1 MRIAFHAPLKPPDHP
16 VPSGDRLMARL
27 LMQAMRLSGHTVFLA
42 SRFRGH
48 ASTPEDFAVR
58 RGEGQVEAARLAE
71 EWRGGEVPDLFF
83 CYHTYYKAPDYL
95 GPPLAKAF
103 GIPYVTAE
111 ASYTRSRDA
120 GPWAEAQGI
129 VRRGLE
135 RSALSLCFTERDRE
149 GLAGIVGADRL
160 AMLPP
165 FIDTSPFKC
174 AASGSAPPRLVTV
187 AMMRPGDKLDSYRML
202 AAALA
207 HCTDLPWR
215 LVIVGDGPCADEVRS
230 LFAAF
235 GQERIGWLGET
246 KPEEVPAILAGGD
259 VYVWPGFGEA
269 FGLAYLEAQ
278 AAGLPVAAMA
288 IAGVPEVVR
297 DGVTGLLTS
306 MDAPAYA
313 AAIRRLLTDAGA
325 RRSMGDA
332 ARRFVLEERSLERA
346 AVTLKSLLAR
356 FEP

>member
-27 LMQAMRLSGHTVFLA
+27 LMQAMRLSGHTVSLA
-42 SRFRGH
+42 SRFRGY
-48 ASTPEDFAVR
+48 ASTPEDFAIR
-58 RGEGQVEAARLAE
+58 RGEGEVEAARLAA
-71 EWRGGEVPDLFF
+71 EWRGVEVPDLFF

-120 GPWAEAQGI
+120 GPWAEAQDI

-135 RSALSLCFTERDRE
+135 QSALSLCFTERDRE
-149 GLAGIVGADRL
+149 GLAGIVGEDRL

-165 FIDTSPFKC
+165 FIDTSPFAS
-174 AASGSAPPRLVTV
+174 AARGWTQPRLVTV

-207 HCTDLPWR
+207 LCIDLPWA
-215 LVIVGDGPCADEVRS
+215 LAIVGDGPFADEVRS

-235 GQERIGWLGET
+235 EPERISWLGER
-246 KPEEVPAILAGGD
+246 KPEEMPRILAGGD
-259 VYVWPGFGEA
+259 IYVWPGFGEA

-278 AAGLPVAAMA
+278 AAGLPVVAMA

-297 DGVTGLLTS
+297 HGTTGLLAPP
-306 MDAPAYA
+306 DAAAYA
-313 AAIRRLLTDAGA
+313 AAIRRLLTDAGL
-325 RRSMGDA
+325 RRSMGAD

-346 AVTLKSLLAR
+346 ATTLKSLLAR

>member
-27 LMQAMRLSGHTVFLA
+27 LIQAMRLAGHTVFLA
-42 SRFRGH
+42 SRFRGYA
-48 ASTPEDFAVR
+48 ASPDDFPAR
-58 RGEGQVEAARLAE
+58 RAEGEGEVARLMA
-71 EWRGGEVPDLFF
+71 EWRAGNRPELFF

-95 GPPLAKAF
+95 GPPLAAAF

-111 ASYTRSRDA
+111 ASYTRSRDV
-120 GPWAEAQGI
+120 GPWAEAQAV
-129 VRRGLE
+129 VRHGLE
-135 RSALSLCFTERDRE
+135 QATLNLCFTERDRE
-149 GLAGIVGADRL
+149 GLLGMVSPERL

-165 FIDTSPFKC
+165 FIDTSLFTS
-174 AASGSAPPRLVTV
+174 AALGSTPPRLVTV

-202 AAALA
+202 ASALA
-207 HCTDLPWR
+207 LCADLPWT
-215 LVIVGDGPCADEVRS
+215 LAIVGDGPCVEEVRS

-235 GQERIGWLGET
+235 EPGRIEWLGEQ
-246 KPEEVPAILAGGD
+246 KPEAVPAILASSE

-297 DGVTGLLTS
+297 DGETGLLTQP
-306 MDAPAYA
+306 DADAYA
-313 AAIRRLLTDAGA
+313 GAIRRLLADAGL
-325 RRSMGDA
+325 RRSMGA
-332 ARRFVLEERSLERA
+332 VSRRFVLEERSLEKA
-346 AVTLKSLLAR
+346 AATLKSLLAR
-356 FEP
+356 FKP